1 MLARE
6 RGGAHAPSW
15 IMNDDDASC
24 TKVKVASSLIVDI
37 IIILFTQS
45 IQYYADQLNGTLI

>member
-1 MLARE
+1 MLARV

-37 IIILFTQS
+37 IIILFIQS